1 MQDLLSKEISPDPI
15 TQVCTFVEGPAT
27 PSFEGSPHKYRHQNC
42 LLPCL
47 TVRPVAVCPDLDPDV
62 TAHKTICSHRHTTH
76 QGSAHT
82 HIHIH
87 LHVHVH
93 THTYTP
99 TPTRMQA
106 LLALYFFLAGM
117 LVKGHAY
124 MWLLPC
130 VSCVC
135 AVAIHAVHTVSQTT
149 LASYRCVCVYVCVC
163 VGQVCV
169 YVCVLDYNRLKYALA
184 SLTVCM
190 PVCVRVC
197 VLRCVVNVCVYECVC
212 ECMCVCLR
220 RLPPYICA
228 QTICLCAYVRRPSV
242 SVHMCADHLSLCI
255 CTQTICL
262 CAYVHNPS
270 ASV

>member
-197 VLRCVVNVCVYECVC
+197 VLRCVGECVR
-212 ECMCVCLR
+212 V
-220 RLPPYICA
+220 
-228 QTICLCAYVRRPSV
+228 
-242 SVHMCADHLSLCI
+242 
-255 CTQTICL
+255 
-262 CAYVHNPS
+262 
-270 ASV
+270 